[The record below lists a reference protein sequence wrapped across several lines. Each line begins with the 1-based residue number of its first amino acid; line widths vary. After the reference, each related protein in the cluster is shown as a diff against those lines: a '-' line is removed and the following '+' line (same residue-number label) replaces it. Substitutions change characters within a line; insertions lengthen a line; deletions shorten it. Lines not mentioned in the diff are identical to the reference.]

1 MNRKKVFTCIILLSV
16 LFCGCEKGDVAIA
29 GESDLSG
36 NFIDVA
42 QNIEADGNYMADLI
56 ESGTS
61 DNVSLNDIEEL
72 PRYNE
77 YINSMKSIETD
88 FEIVQF
94 GSYEQ
99 DGVIENGTESIDWYI
114 LDEKDD
120 KVMLISKY
128 ALDYQQFNDTDERVT
143 WENSSLREWLND
155 DFYNAAFDEAEQE
168 LICDT
173 NVENPDNHWNG
184 IEGGN
189 DTIDKVY
196 ILSFD
201 EICQY
206 FTICWQYGGYDDEWM
221 TIMSQNALCT
231 PTDYVAIVNDIDWQ
245 NLFESACFEEG
256 DYKDYGFSD
265 EALGVMGVELWCRT
279 PGYDNNEFVY
289 SSAQHF
295 SCSSASGVISTGL
308 FGIRPVIWVD
318 KSVINGV

>member
-1 MNRKKVFTCIILLSV
+1 MDGII
-16 LFCGCEKGDVAIA
+16 
-29 GESDLSG
+29 
-36 NFIDVA
+36 
-42 QNIEADGNYMADLI
+42 
-56 ESGTS
+56 
-61 DNVSLNDIEEL
+61 
-72 PRYNE
+72 
-77 YINSMKSIETD
+77 
-88 FEIVQF
+88 
-94 GSYEQ
+94 
-99 DGVIENGTESIDWYI
+99 
-114 LDEKDD
+114 
-120 KVMLISKY
+120 
-128 ALDYQQFNDTDERVT
+128 NDTDEAIT
-143 WENSSLREWLND
+143 WETSDLRKGLND
-155 DFYNAAFDEAEQE
+155 DFYNEAFDKDEQQFIYE
-168 LICDT
+168 T
-173 NVENPDNHWNG
+173 KVENPNNHWTV

-196 ILSFD
+196 LLSFD
-201 EICQY
+201 EICKY
-206 FTICWQYGGYDDEWM
+206 FSICWQVGGYDDEWM